1 MSFGNS
7 RNAFAPKKYYE
18 SSGAAKKDTNVS
30 VSPSEFPLV
39 DQRGMLT
46 RSVSSSPGSK
56 IHIIT
61 VDPLEFDAVIDSDSR
76 IFTKL
81 SAQTFTVDA
90 VIGNQG
96 NIHSLVVPVSIS
108 IDAAFEE
115 NPIQRVLYYTTQPYA
130 VGTDDTF
137 ASSVSFSEMVLRYN
151 PNWTDTITTAAS
163 VSAISVV
170 QTYFPHPYSYI
181 DENAGYDALTGSA
194 SVTSIQVGTSYY
206 PHNVSYI
213 VAGGS
218 NFDSMASAADVTYI
232 EVGETYSPVYYVYVD
247 ASGDVD
253 RISVGADITSITI
266 ETA

>member
-96 NIHSLVVPVSIS
+96 NIHSLVVPASIS

-137 ASSVSFSEMVLRYN
+137 ASSVQFNQMVLRYN
-151 PNWTDTITTAAS
+151 PAWTDYINQTAS
-163 VSAISVV
+163 VTAISVI
-170 QTYFPHPYSYI
+170 QTYFPHPYTYL
-181 DENAGYDALTGSA
+181 DESGGYDAVTGSA
-194 SVTSIQVGTSYY
+194 SVTYIRVGATYY
-206 PHNVSYI
+206 PHNVSYT
-213 VAGGS
+213 VADGS
-218 NFDSMASAADVTYI
+218 TFDSMTAAAAVTYI
-232 EVGETYSPVYYVYVD
+232 EVGETYSPVYYVYID
-247 ASGDVD
+247 SSGGIDQ
-253 RISVGADITSITI
+253 ISTGADVTGITI